1 MEISIKQT
9 EGLGRRMT
17 VAIPPS
23 EIEKQ
28 IAARI
33 QSLAATARI
42 DGFRPGKAPLK
53 VVQRQFGQRVR
64 EEISHDMV
72 QRGFREA
79 VVKEKLRPVGQPVI
93 EHANFQPG
101 GPLEFTASFEVYPEF
116 EVQLPSNFT
125 IEKPA
130 VQVTDADVDRVID
143 RLREQNKV
151 YKAVDRASQDGDQAN
166 VDFVGTLNG
175 EKFSG
180 GEAADYNIIIG
191 SGSLVGDFEKQLT
204 GVRPGESKGFDIEFP
219 ENYPAENLA
228 GKTAHFDVK
237 INSVSAP
244 ELPAVDEKFAELF
257 GVTGGVESLRAQVK
271 DNIARQVDDA
281 VAQKVKDQVIERL
294 LAANTIEVPK
304 ALLDNEVNA
313 RIARATQEMMRH
325 GIPKEKVG
333 LTREPFEGPAR
344 KSVAVGLLVAEIL
357 RRQSLSV
364 TPQELRQAVEKRAE
378 TFEQPQQ
385 VVQWYYENRKALGD
399 VEALLLEDKA
409 IQWLASQAQIKET
422 PSSVK
427 ELVEEPAKG

>member
-33 QSLAATARI
+33 QSIAATARI

-53 VVQRQFGQRVR
+53 VVQRQYGSRIR
-64 EEISHDMV
+64 EEVSHDMV

-93 EHANFQPG
+93 EHAQFDPSRSF
-101 GPLEFTASFEVYPEF
+101 EFTASFEVYPDV
-116 EVQLPSNFT
+116 EVKIPADFS
-125 IEKPA
+125 IRKPA
-130 VQVTDADVDRVID
+130 VEVTDADVDRVID

-151 YKAVDRASQDGDQAN
+151 YVPVDRASQDGDQVN

-191 SGSLVGDFEKQLT
+191 SRSLIGDFEQNLT
-204 GVRPGESKGFDIEFP
+204 GVRAGESKGFDITFP
-219 ENYPAENLA
+219 DNYPAENLA
-228 GKTAHFDVK
+228 GKAAHFDVK

-244 ELPAVDEKFAELF
+244 ELPAADEKFAEVF
-257 GVTGGVESLRAQVK
+257 GVTGGVESLRTQVRE
-271 DNIARQVDDA
+271 NIARQVAEA
-281 VAQKVKDQVIERL
+281 VEQKVKDQVIARMLE
-294 LAANTIEVPK
+294 ANPIDVPK
-304 ALLDNEVNA
+304 SLLENEVSA
-313 RIARATQEMMRH
+313 RIARATQEMARH
-325 GIPKEKVG
+325 GVPKEQAG
-333 LTREPFEGPAR
+333 LTRAPFEEPAR
-344 KSVAVGLLVAEIL
+344 KGVAVGLLVAEIL
-357 RRQSLSV
+357 RRNNIAV
-364 TPQELRQAVEKRAE
+364 TPQELRQAVEARAE

-399 VEALLLEDKA
+399 LEALLLENKA
-409 IQWLASQAQIKET
+409 IQWLASQAQT
-422 PSSVK
+422 RDVPTTVK
-427 ELVEEPAKG
+427 ELIEEPTNS